1 MEKIDLFEWNEDAFL
16 MYAHVEIGGFIVDA
30 LGVPLNDDMSFEYG
44 QREFTIQPL
53 IHNKKGIKTKNLSAT
68 FIIFDDQGR
77 RVGEIDFTPEG
88 FDKGK
93 YFVASSELF
102 DWTGQRFSNGGEI
115 KNTNNKT
122 VMTDKEKE
130 KLTRISRLLD
140 NNQVSDPELRAKLQA
155 ERDMLEEKMSQK
167 TAKKETEK
175 PKKEDKPEP
184 KSEPKKPAKKVR
196 RTKPKVEKKEA
207 PKAKKKVSRVKPKKK
222 AEPKK
227 AVRKVSRIK
236 PKKAKE
242 TIGKARTIRK
252 VKYLNEKGN
261 TKKSVDKKITA
272 LHPGKRK
279 SKFGTTY
286 YEYRANRA
294 DLNRRKKLEK
304 GGEI

>member
-184 KSEPKKPAKKVR
+184 KAEPKKPAKKVK

-207 PKAKKKVSRVKPKKK
+207 PKAKRKVKRTKPKP
-222 AEPKK
+222 EPKK
-227 AVRKVSRIK
+227 ALKKVRRTKPKAEKKEVRK
-236 PKKAKE
+236 PKVLK
-242 TIGKARTIRK
+242 R
-252 VKYLNEKGN
+252 VDYLNEKGK
-261 TKKSVDKKITA
+261 TKKSVDKKVAA

-294 DLNRRKKLEK
+294 DLNRKKKLEK

>member
-1 MEKIDLFEWNEDAFL
+1 MSKKEFFDPMSDAF
-16 MYAHVEIGGFIVDA
+16 YHFGVGSEIKFVHPYDGDDAGVSTGIVEQKKHTSRANI
-30 LGVPLNDDMSFEYG
+30 
-44 QREFTIQPL
+44 FTV
-53 IHNKKGIKTKNLSAT
+53 KVTES
-68 FIIFDDQGR
+68 
-77 RVGEIDFTPEG
+77 
-88 FDKGK
+88 
-93 YFVASSELF
+93 
-102 DWTGQRFSNGGEI
+102 GGEY
-115 KNTNNKT
+115 TEVGKT
-122 VMTDKEKE
+122 IDVTFGNVLQKGSKTEKYKTGGVVMTDKEKE